1 MGNYTK
7 KPLILFSIIIGI
19 FLTTDNWTFG
29 LPLRELGTKPVLLFL
44 TIFSIVPLNKFS
56 VKLSNN
62 FRFFALLLISIIS
75 AYSVLLNGS
84 SSLKQVALLL
94 FVFLSLFFIN
104 KPFLH
109 EKSIVVTLLIV
120 HICFFLI
127 DIFGELNAFRSLLT
141 YTINDNPKPRGLFS
155 EHSWASMILGAI
167 PLIFINNFF
176 RFSISF
182 IIVSYFII
190 SFTDSG
196 TGLFTVLLSITFF
209 ILKSIKKNF
218 AKINWIYL
226 LSFGLGVLFILLIIF
241 SNRFSVDYSES
252 NAIRL
257 LTPFYLLKSGF
268 QNFCFGVGIGGQLNF
283 LSKNSFTEL
292 SILSEFSNAEMGNT
306 ESRFNSFNLFIRI
319 WSSFGLLSL
328 PIFIFFGKA
337 FYWSLSQNKYIVIIS
352 LYALISAFSNDSFN
366 NPFLVLLISFY
377 LQTIYLNKKETIY
390 QS

>member
-1 MGNYTK
+1 
-7 KPLILFSIIIGI
+7 
-19 FLTTDNWTFG
+19 
-29 LPLRELGTKPVLLFL
+29 
-44 TIFSIVPLNKFS
+44 
-56 VKLSNN
+56 
-62 FRFFALLLISIIS
+62 
-75 AYSVLLNGS
+75 
-84 SSLKQVALLL
+84 
-94 FVFLSLFFIN
+94 
-104 KPFLH
+104 
-109 EKSIVVTLLIV
+109 
-120 HICFFLI
+120 
-127 DIFGELNAFRSLLT
+127 
-141 YTINDNPKPRGLFS
+141 
-155 EHSWASMILGAI
+155 MILGAI